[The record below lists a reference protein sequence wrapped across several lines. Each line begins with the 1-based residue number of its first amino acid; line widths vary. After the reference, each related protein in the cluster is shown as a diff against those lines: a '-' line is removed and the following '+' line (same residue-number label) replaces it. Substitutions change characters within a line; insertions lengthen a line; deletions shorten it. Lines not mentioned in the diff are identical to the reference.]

1 MIHFYKPNVKVTGT
15 ACSFYLNYRDNSF
28 FSTLMKQASWDSS
41 KKIGRFHKDNPA
53 AKVNVKYSPKE
64 IAGFINSIEK
74 NEECN
79 GYHGSNQIV
88 KFKFGPYIRDNKQVG
103 FSYLVTKE
111 SKEDSTNK
119 VSFIIGFDFAETL
132 LLREHLAFLLR
143 ASFELTDASHRASV
157 AKTRFVKDELPSP
170 SVSKDQV
177 EDDDL
182 W

>member
-1 MIHFYKPNVKVTGT
+1 MIHFYKPNAKVTGT

-28 FSTLMKQASWDSS
+28 FSTFIKQASWDSS
-41 KKIGRFHKDNPA
+41 KKIGRFHKDNPDQ
-53 AKVNVKYSPKE
+53 KVNVKYSPKE
-64 IAGFINSIEK
+64 IAGFINVIEK
-74 NEECN
+74 NEECT

-88 KFKFGPYIRDNKQVG
+88 RFKFSPYIRNDKQVG

-119 VSFIIGFDFAETL
+119 VSFIIGFDFSEL
-132 LLREHLAFLLR
+132 VLLREHLTFLLHE
-143 ASFELTDASHRASV
+143 SFRLTDASQSARSSP
-157 AKTRFVKDELPSP
+157 AKTAPQPATPSIEDEL
-170 SVSKDQV
+170 

>member
-41 KKIGRFHKDNPA
+41 KRIGRFHKDKPEF
-53 AKVNVKYSPKE
+53 KVNVKYSPKE
-64 IAGFINSIEK
+64 IAGFINAIEK
-74 NEECN
+74 NEECT

-88 KFKFGPYIRDNKQVG
+88 KYKFCPYIRDEKQVG

-119 VSFIIGFDFAETL
+119 VSFIIGFDFAELL
-132 LLREHLAFLLR
+132 LLREHLTFLLQ
-143 ASFELTDASHRASV
+143 ASFGLSDAGHRASV
-157 AKTRFVKDELPSP
+157 AKTQPVKDTPPPP
-170 SVSKDQV
+170 SVSEDQI

>member
-1 MIHFYKPNVKVTGT
+1 MIHFYKPNAKVTGT

-41 KKIGRFHKDNPA
+41 KKIGRFHKDKPEH
-53 AKVNVKYSPKE
+53 KVNVKYSPKE
-64 IAGFINSIEK
+64 IAGFINAIER
-74 NEECN
+74 NEECT

-88 KFKFGPYIRDNKQVG
+88 KYKFCPYMRDGKQVG

-119 VSFIIGFDFAETL
+119 VSFIIGFDFAELT
-132 LLREHLAFLLR
+132 LLREQLSFLLHE
-143 ASFELTDASHRASV
+143 SFRLTDATYLASV
-157 AKTRFVKDELPSP
+157 AKTQNAEKPVAIPSE
-170 SVSKDQV
+170 DQI

>member
-1 MIHFYKPNVKVTGT
+1 MIHFYKPNAKVTGT

-28 FSTLMKQASWDSS
+28 LSTLMKQASWDSS
-41 KKIGRFHKDNPA
+41 KKIGRFHKDKPEF
-53 AKVNVKYSPKE
+53 KVNVKYSPKE

-88 KFKFGPYIRDNKQVG
+88 KYKFAPYLRDNKQIG

-119 VSFIIGFDFAETL
+119 VSFIIGFDYAETL
-132 LLREHLAFLLR
+132 QLREHLKFLLHE
-143 ASFELTDASHRASV
+143 SFKITDASHQASV
-157 AKTRFVKDELPSP
+157 TKKSFVNEEPPPP
-170 SVSKDQV
+170 SVSEDQV